1 MPNSALRI
9 VYLLPLSLR
18 YFWLGAN
25 TTPYKYKD
33 WNRVFRQRP
42 TGRTST
48 KLDAGSQPAEVRN
61 SGPPPPEAAAR
72 AAPKAAIFGR
82 NTRHL
87 RTPAKTCPY
96 PRPRSRPA
104 QLPEPQPTDA
114 IRASAG
120 HPRRLAP
127 ALRPAPFS
135 AARATHP
142 IATVGRNTRRLR
154 TPAKTCPGSPACP
167 LLCGPRS
174 SPNRKMPP
182 KPNEAAARARSLL
195 PRAPPA
201 KRQKSPLRRKR
212 TRNLFGSSVF
222 LTYFC
227 SALVGIR
234 RHALTGLERWVS
246 G

>member
-48 KLDAGSQPAEVRN
+48 KLDAGPQPAEVRN

-72 AAPKAAIFGR
+72 AAPRAAIFGR

-154 TPAKTCPGSPACP
+154 TPTKTCPALRPAP
-167 LLCGPRS
+167 LCGPRY
-174 SPNRKMPP
+174 SPNRNRRAQHTAPP
-182 KPNEAAARARSLL
+182 DTREDL
-195 PRAPPA
+195 PRLSGLPP
-201 KRQKSPLRRKR
+201 SLRPAQLPEPQDAAE
-212 TRNLFGSSVF
+212 T
-222 LTYFC
+222 
-227 SALVGIR
+227 
-234 RHALTGLERWVS
+234 E
-246 G
+246 